1 MKFTTLLAGWW
12 SGLSGGAAGDRTGRQ
27 LTQPSSPLVEDAP
40 TVSADGAMQLS
51 TVWRCVW
58 LIANMIASLPLFVY
72 ETDSKGHRVL
82 ARSSRLFQIL
92 HDSPNPRMTPMEF
105 WLAMLLNLM
114 LRGRAYARIVRDES
128 SGEAVALW
136 PMPADQVT
144 TIVLPDGDLAYEYRI
159 DGNVAILAASNV
171 LHLKDMGNG
180 TEGLSKL
187 EHMRA
192 SVAEAASAQTAA
204 NRLFTNGGKPTGVLM
219 VDHVLKPDQRQ
230 ALRERFGEMQG
241 GGFARLFVLEAD
253 LKYQQLSLSPEDQQL
268 LETRQFSVEEIC
280 RWFGV
285 PPVLAFHNNVTTWGS
300 GVSEIVDGFHK
311 LTGRPIVVNIEQA
324 LRKRVLTPAQRA
336 RFTVEFSLDAL
347 LRANLKDRVE
357 IYAKAVQNGLKTR
370 NECRQLENDPKLN
383 GGGGDLLT
391 VQSNLL
397 PIDLLGKVKPS
408 TGAANADSQANQAQ

>member
-1 MKFTTLLAGWW
+1 
-12 SGLSGGAAGDRTGRQ
+12 
-27 LTQPSSPLVEDAP
+27 
-40 TVSADGAMQLS
+40 MQLS
-51 TVWRCVW
+51 AVWRCVW
-58 LIANMIASLPLFVY
+58 LITNMIASLPLFVY
-72 ETDSKGHRVL
+72 ETDSRGHRVL
-82 ARSSRLFQIL
+82 ARSTRLFQIL

-105 WLAMLLNLM
+105 WLAMLLNLQ
-114 LRGRAYARIVRDES
+114 LRGRAYARIVRDDAT
-128 SGEAVALW
+128 GEAIALW

-144 TIVLPDGDLAYEYRI
+144 TIALPDGELAYEYRI

-204 NRLFTNGGKPTGVLM
+204 NRMFSNGGKPTGVLM
-219 VDHVLKPDQRQ
+219 VDHVLKPEQRE
-230 ALRERFGEMQG
+230 ALRQRFSEMQA
-241 GGFARLFVLEAD
+241 GGFSRLFVLEAD

-324 LRKRVLTPAQRA
+324 LRKRVLTPKQRA
-336 RFTVEFSLDAL
+336 RYTVEFSLDAL

-370 NECRQLENDPKLN
+370 NECRQLENDAPIE
-383 GGGGDLLT
+383 GGDLLT
-391 VQSNLL
+391 AQSNLV
-397 PIDLLGKVKPS
+397 PIAMLGRTTS
-408 TGAANADSQANQAQ
+408 AGAPNADQQNPLAA

>member
-1 MKFTTLLAGWW
+1 MKFTTLPGVLLPVGW
-12 SGLSGGAAGDRTGRQ
+12 SGTTSAAGDRTGRQ
-27 LTQPSSPLVEDAP
+27 FTQPLSALVQDTPAIGP
-40 TVSADGAMQLS
+40 DGAMQLS

-58 LIANMIASLPLFVY
+58 LIASMIASLPLFVY
-72 ETDSKGHRVL
+72 QTDARGHREL
-82 ARSSRLFQIL
+82 ARSTRLFQIL

-105 WLAMLLNLM
+105 WLAMLLNLL

-128 SGEAVALW
+128 TGEAVALW

-144 TIVLPDGDLAYEYRI
+144 TIVLEDGSLVYEYRL
-159 DGNVAILAASNV
+159 DGHVAILAADSV
-171 LHLKDMGNG
+171 LHLKDLGNG

-187 EHMRA
+187 DHMRA
-192 SVAEAASAQTAA
+192 SVAESAAAQTAA

-219 VDHVLKPDQRQ
+219 VDQVLKEGQRK
-230 ALRERFGEMQG
+230 AVTERFAEMQA
-241 GGFARLFVLEAD
+241 GGFSRLYVLEANM
-253 LKYQQLSLSPEDQQL
+253 KFQQLSLSPEDQQL

-285 PPVLAFHNNVTTWGS
+285 PPVLVFHANVTTWGS

-324 LRKRVLTPAQRA
+324 LRKRVLTAAQRA
-336 RFTVEFSLDAL
+336 RYSVEFSLDAL
-347 LRANLKDRVE
+347 LRANLKDRIE

-370 NECRQLENDPKLN
+370 NECRQLENDAPMT
-383 GGGGDLLT
+383 GGDFLT

-397 PIDLLGKVKPS
+397 PIGLLGQIKP
-408 TGAANADSQANQAQ
+408 TNGAPNADQ